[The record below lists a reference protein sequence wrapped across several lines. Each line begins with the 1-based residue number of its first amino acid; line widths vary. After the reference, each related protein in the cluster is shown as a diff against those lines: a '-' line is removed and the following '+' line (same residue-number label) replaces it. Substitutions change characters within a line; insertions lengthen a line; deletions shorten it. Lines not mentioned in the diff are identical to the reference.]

1 MGKVIADISVALDG
15 FSAGPNVAME
25 NSMGDGG
32 EGLHEWMGSEAGR
45 TGRDG
50 TAVEGPQELL
60 AGAGAVVVGRR
71 MFDLGEEP
79 WGDPP
84 PFHDNPV
91 FVVTHRAHAP
101 IVKQGG
107 TTYTFVTEGLEAA
120 LARARD
126 AAGDRD
132 VAVLGEAAIIQQC
145 IRGGLLDELRLHVVH
160 TVLGGGTALFGGL
173 APAGVVPERIGLI
186 DTDGGNAP
194 HVPRGG
200 ERLAGWRR
208 ARRTGSSTPSAT
220 RRAARW
226 WRGSAR
232 RGRCRSRSWGGRS
245 TSRSRRSSSTC
256 RSLSATCRSVPR
268 RMVVCVRAS

>member
-1 MGKVIADISVALDG
+1 MGKVIADISVSLDG

-25 NSMGDGG
+25 NPMGDGG
-32 EGLHEWMGSEAGR
+32 EGLHTWMGSEAGR

-101 IVKQGG
+101 IVKLGG

-132 VAVLGEAAIIQQC
+132 VAVLGGAAIIQQC

-160 TVLGGGTALFGGL
+160 TLLGGGMALFGGL
-173 APAGVVPERIGLI
+173 DPAGVALERIGLI
-186 DTDGGNAP
+186 DADG
-194 HVPRGG
+194 
-200 ERLAGWRR
+200 
-208 ARRTGSSTPSAT
+208 AT
-220 RRAARW
+220 HLTFRVGAN
-226 WRGSAR
+226 G
-232 RGRCRSRSWGGRS
+232 
-245 TSRSRRSSSTC
+245 
-256 RSLSATCRSVPR
+256 
-268 RMVVCVRAS
+268 